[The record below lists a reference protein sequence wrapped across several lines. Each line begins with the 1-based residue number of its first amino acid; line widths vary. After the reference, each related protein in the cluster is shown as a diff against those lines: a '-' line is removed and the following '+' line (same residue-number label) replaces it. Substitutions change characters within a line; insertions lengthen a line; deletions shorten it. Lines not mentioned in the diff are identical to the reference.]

1 MDYLQILIDL
11 HYNIILTINQTKN
24 IIKRKEKG
32 WASGWNGTRKSCEL
46 RNGKGTSRMSDLLFE
61 LVDEATNDKLQI
73 YENRIK
79 FTKKERTAAGCN
91 VMTKTFPISAL
102 RSVQIRAP
110 ERGSAGF
117 LQVSSGSGA
126 VCGRWGLPVRF
137 EMKIQFRWPKQTM
150 KEQNR
155 SRNTWR
161 AGSRSEGGKAR
172 EFSDP

>member
-11 HYNIILTINQTKN
+11 HYITILTINQTKN

-102 RSVQIRAP
+102 RSVQIKAP
-110 ERGSAGF
+110 GAGSAGF

-126 VCGRWGLPVRF
+126 VCREMGPAGTLRNENSISVAEADYERAKQIKEYLEGRIA
-137 EMKIQFRWPKQTM
+137 K
-150 KEQNR
+150 
-155 SRNTWR
+155 
-161 AGSRSEGGKAR
+161 
-172 EFSDP
+172 